1 MAHHYT
7 LDQMDWPR
15 LLADNNVEAR
25 GVCHVGAHEGQEVPL
40 YQELGFESIYL
51 VEADPNL
58 AHDLMEKYQY
68 INGIQIIPVA
78 AGSERGCTEFYRVL
92 RDSQYNSTLEPI
104 ELGAVQKIE
113 VPITP
118 LRDVIPASKFR
129 SPVNVLVVDVQGS
142 EIDVIKGYDRRH
154 LDLLVVEVG
163 TRAKYHGQPM
173 RKAVSEYMQSIGWRE
188 VYVWPHGPKAIWF
201 DVAYVP
207 DNEGCCGEGCCSG
220 DTAAAG

>member
-15 LLADNNVEAR
+15 LLADNNIEPR

-58 AHDLMEKYQY
+58 AADLHSKYGHT
-68 INGIQIIPVA
+68 NGIAILPVA
-78 AGSERGCTEFYRVL
+78 AGFERGCTEFYRVL

-118 LRDVIPASKFR
+118 LRDIVPWNGS
-129 SPVNVLVVDVQGS
+129 VNVLVVDVQGS
-142 EIDVIKGYDRRH
+142 EIDVIRGYDRKP
-154 LDLLVVEVG
+154 LDLIVVEVG

-173 RKAVSEYMQSIGWRE
+173 RKAVSEYMDSIGWRE

-201 DVAYVP
+201 DIAYVP
-207 DNEGCCGEGCCSG
+207 VNEGCCGEGCCSG
-220 DTAAAG
+220 YTATAG